1 MPNEFTLPGLDVS
14 EGHRIAATLQ
24 ERLLGLIDLS
34 LVLKHAHWNVLGP
47 TFIGVHEMLD
57 TQVAGVRL
65 MSDAVAER
73 IAQLGAAPNGL
84 PGNLVAK
91 RHWDD
96 YSQTRASVL
105 QHLAALDLVYTGV
118 IEGHRSA
125 IEEFEKE
132 PVTQDMLVEQTQQ
145 LEEYQWFVRAHLQG
159 PDGRLA
165 TAGEV
170 DEQSAAAR
178 AAELDGQGRSNGTA
192 TRSTSTS
199 RSTGTGTGTRTR
211 KTPTR
216 SRS

>member
-1 MPNEFTLPGLDVS
+1 MPNEFTLPGLELS
-14 EGHRIAATLQ
+14 AGHKVAATLQ

-73 IAQLGAAPNGL
+73 IAQLGVAPNGL

-118 IEGHRSA
+118 IEEHRSA
-125 IEEFEKE
+125 IAEFEDE
-132 PVTQDMLVEQTQQ
+132 PVTQDMMIEQTQQ
-145 LEEYQWFVRAHLQG
+145 LEQYQWFVRAHLQG
-159 PDGRLA
+159 PDGQLA
-165 TAGEV
+165 TAAEV
-170 DEQSAAAR
+170 DEQSAASR
-178 AAELDGQGRSNGTA
+178 AAQLDGQGRRDGAA
-192 TRSTSTS
+192 TPRSPA
-199 RSTGTGTGTRTR
+199 RTR
-211 KTPTR
+211 KAPSR